1 MIAPQSGYVSV
12 DVPRN
17 VRQPLNLSEMMKA
30 SAPTRPKS
38 EAAFPLGLDIDGR
51 VFWVDLAE
59 PIMTSI
65 LIGGT
70 SGSGKSVLLRA
81 VVISLLLCSPPD
93 SLSFTLIDP
102 KRVTFTDMKTLRCLE
117 EGTILLDTDMAMEA
131 LQTTVEEMERRYVLM
146 EEAGVPDIAGYNEKA
161 PEKLK
166 RRVLIID
173 EYADMIVSSQTRAAL
188 ELFVQRIC
196 QKGRAA
202 GIHLIL
208 ATQRPDAKVVTGI
221 IKANLQLRVA
231 LKVTSKANSQI
242 ILGEGV
248 SQAQY
253 LLGHGDLLVGGSV
266 PLQRLQAPLASPDM
280 LGEELFGH

>member
-1 MIAPQSGYVSV
+1 MIAAQSGYVSV
-12 DVPRN
+12 DVPRKA
-17 VRQPLNLSEMMKA
+17 RQPLSLDDVMKTA
-30 SAPTRPKS
+30 APTRPKS
-38 EAAFPLGLDIDGR
+38 DAAFPLGLDIDGK

-70 SGSGKSVLLRA
+70 SGSGKSVLLRSI
-81 VVISLLLCSPPD
+81 VISLLLCSPRD

-102 KRVTFTDMKTLRCLE
+102 KRVTFTDLKTLRCLE
-117 EGTILLDTDMAMEA
+117 EGKLLLDTEDAMEA
-131 LQTTVEEMERRYVLM
+131 LSATVEEMERRYVLM
-146 EEAGVPDIAGYNEKA
+146 EDAGVSDVSGYNAQSEKM
-161 PEKLK
+161 LK
-166 RRVLIID
+166 RRVVIID

-208 ATQRPDAKVVTGI
+208 ATQRPDAKVVTGV

-231 LKVTSKANSQI
+231 LKVTSQGNSQI

-248 SQAQY
+248 KQAQY
-253 LLGHGDLLVGGSV
+253 LLGHGDLLAGGSV
-266 PLQRLQAPLASPDM
+266 PLQRLQAPLASADM
-280 LGEELFGH
+280 LGTELFG